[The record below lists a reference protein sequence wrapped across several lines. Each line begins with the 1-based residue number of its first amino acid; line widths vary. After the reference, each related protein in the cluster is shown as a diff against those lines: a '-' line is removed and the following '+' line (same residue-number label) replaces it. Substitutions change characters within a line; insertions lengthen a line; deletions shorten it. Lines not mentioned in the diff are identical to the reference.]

1 MEMKQRIIGLIVLL
15 ALGVILVPLIF
26 DSETVIKPS
35 RVAVAETKNP
45 EATLNLTAPPNK
57 NFTPAPSIIQPGA
70 IEASANRM
78 LEHPSQS
85 SAFAFNEPQDFDD
98 REDDELKSDVENQ
111 IANEEEL
118 QAEFNSAEDHPQPEA
133 STKDLAFKKNDAKN
147 LADKKLPHPLNLA
160 QKNKELQPST
170 AVRKNYESQLST
182 VVQKGNE
189 SKLSAVAQKSKAS
202 HTSAQGNWAIQLGSF
217 SEVANA
223 NNLVSDLKSKGFNA
237 FTERHHNNKSRHR
250 VLIGPEA
257 DRESADAIVAK
268 LDQQHHIKSIVVRY
282 R

>member
-26 DSETVIKPS
+26 DSETVIKPT
-35 RVAVAETKNP
+35 RVAIAETKNSEP
-45 EATLNLTAPPNK
+45 TLNLTATPNK

-98 REDDELKSDVENQ
+98 RDEDELKSDVDNQ

-118 QAEFNSAEDHPQPEA
+118 QSEIKSVENQPQPEA
-133 STKDLAFKKNDAKN
+133 STKDISIKKFSAKN
-147 LADKKLPHPLNLA
+147 LADKKLAPSLKMA
-160 QKNKELQPST
+160 QKNKEPQPSI
-170 AVRKNYESQLST
+170 ALPKN
-182 VVQKGNE
+182 
-189 SKLSAVAQKSKAS
+189 KAARS
-202 HTSAQGNWAIQLGSF
+202 SAQGDWAIQLGSF

-223 NNLVSDLKSKGFNA
+223 NNLVDDLKSKGFKA
-237 FTERHHNNKSRHR
+237 FTESDRNNKSRHR
-250 VLIGPEA
+250 VLIGPEV
-257 DRESADAIVAK
+257 DRETADAIVAK
-268 LDQQHHIKSIVVRY
+268 LYQQHHMKSIVVRY